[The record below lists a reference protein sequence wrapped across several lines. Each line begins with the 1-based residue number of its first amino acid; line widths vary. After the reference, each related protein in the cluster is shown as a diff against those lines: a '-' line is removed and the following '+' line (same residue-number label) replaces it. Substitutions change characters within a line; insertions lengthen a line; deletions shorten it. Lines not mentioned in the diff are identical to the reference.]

1 MNMKFPI
8 LEYDPT
14 RVAFIEPSK
23 VIAPLDMPE
32 YCVVCFFREVID
44 KVVIEHNAKVLVT
57 DYWEDGPHPI
67 YEIEYCDQ
75 RLAFFH
81 PGVGAP
87 LAAGLLEKV
96 IAYSC
101 RKFTRIW
108 GQIFIL
114 DICPSLFCISLN
126 LFPMPAH
133 SATHVPLRGSY
144 RLTRALGREK
154 QI

>member
-1 MNMKFPI
+1 MSQKEKDFVVLFNAFWYRDFPI
-8 LEYDPT
+8 T
-14 RVAFIEPSK
+14 K
-23 VIAPLDMPE
+23 QIA
-32 YCVVCFFREVID
+32 RI
-44 KVVIEHNAKVLVT
+44 
-57 DYWEDGPHPI
+57 W
-67 YEIEYCDQ
+67 
-75 RLAFFH
+75 
-81 PGVGAP
+81 
-87 LAAGLLEKV
+87 
-96 IAYSC
+96 
-101 RKFTRIW
+101 RIW